1 MADFA
6 AEGFL
11 ELLRPEDK
19 IDVVAADLHLGY
31 YQAKTMAVRLKEDVI
46 DPAREK
52 GYRRI
57 EIMGISLGGL
67 GGLIYALEYPGEI
80 DRLTLLAP
88 FVGNEGTLKEIE
100 NADGLLK
107 WEPGEIAE
115 DDFERKLWN
124 GLQGWRRS
132 NEGIRPEIRIG
143 VGEKDRHRESNEVFG
158 REVLGE
164 NPRLVPG
171 GHDWECWRTLFRDYF
186 RPESLTPNS

>member
-1 MADFA
+1 MADFS

-19 IDVVAADLHLGY
+19 IDLVAADLHLGY

-46 DPAREK
+46 DPARKK

-88 FVGNEGTLKEIE
+88 FVGNEGILKEIE

-107 WEPGEIAE
+107 WEPGEIA
-115 DDFERKLWN
+115 
-124 GLQGWRRS
+124 
-132 NEGIRPEIRIG
+132 
-143 VGEKDRHRESNEVFG
+143 
-158 REVLGE
+158 
-164 NPRLVPG
+164 
-171 GHDWECWRTLFRDYF
+171 
-186 RPESLTPNS
+186 